1 MSREKP
7 LLLQKWQFSRD
18 IWLTLPHQLLLGE
31 GWSSPMD
38 LLCLIQVVV
47 SVFSTYLK
55 DFRQQP
61 DWQTLAPVMFLSN
74 KSDWQRM
81 VDLPLA
87 FYHHYNWKRK
97 PVISYIFLWFSL
109 ILTFD
114 FADDCI
120 HMSHGTQAL
129 ISTDQSLLNSGQ
141 HLVSPTFQ
149 LSHLYTLDKGVD
161 SWPKLST
168 F

>member
-31 GWSSPMD
+31 GWSSPID

-74 KSDWQRM
+74 IDWQHIHSWF
-81 VDLPLA
+81 A
-87 FYHHYNWKRK
+87 FCSLTSPQLKTGIRNIIY
-97 PVISYIFLWFSL
+97 FSL
-109 ILTFD
+109 VSSQVD
-114 FADDCI
+114 FWLRQWLYPHEPWHPSPYLHRPESSQQLAAPCI
-120 HMSHGTQAL
+120 PNFPTE
-129 ISTDQSLLNSGQ
+129 
-141 HLVSPTFQ
+141 SPE
-149 LSHLYTLDKGVD
+149 HV
-161 SWPKLST
+161 W
-168 F
+168 